1 MRNGDPTTAM
11 PAASRPGPGPAVV
24 PPGGTLGI
32 LGGGQLGRMTAL
44 AARQMGYR
52 VVTLDP
58 APDAPCAQVADQAV
72 VAALDDVDA
81 ARRLAALADVV
92 TYEFEN
98 VAAAVA
104 QALEEAATVRPA
116 SGVLAA
122 AQDRVREKRTFAA
135 LGLPVA
141 AFRPVASRAELEE
154 AAAAVGYPCLLK
166 TATGGYDGKGQYWIR
181 TPADLQPVWSQAAG
195 GTDVPGAAGER
206 VGPAQR
212 FILEARVPFRKELSV
227 IVARNPQGQT
237 AVFPPAENVHR
248 RQILHV
254 SIVPARV
261 PEAVAAAAK
270 QLAVQLAEG
279 LDAVGVLGVELF
291 LDGDDRLYVNEFA
304 PRPHNSGH
312 YTIEACVTSQFQQH
326 VRSVCGL
333 PLGSTALLRPA
344 VMVNLLGQ
352 HMAAM
357 RANLGA
363 LLAID
368 GLHLHVY
375 GKREARRDRKMG
387 HVTVLADTLD
397 EALARAQ
404 RAWDLVRAPDDPS
417 GLLDPAS
424 DSS

>member
-1 MRNGDPTTAM
+1 VRGPRSDTSVP
-11 PAASRPGPGPAVV
+11 PASDSGREVEIV
-24 PPGGTLGI
+24 PPGGTIGI

-44 AARQMGYR
+44 AARHMGYR
-52 VVTLDP
+52 IVTLDP
-58 APDAPCAQVADQAV
+58 ALDSPCAQVADQAV
-72 VAALDDVDA
+72 VAALDDAEA
-81 ARRLAALADVV
+81 ARQLGALADVV

-98 VAAAVA
+98 VAASVA
-104 QALEEAATVRPA
+104 RALEEVATVRPA
-116 SGVLAA
+116 SEVLAT
-122 AQDRVREKRTFAA
+122 AQDRVREKQTFKA

-141 AFRPVASRAELEE
+141 AFQAVTSWAELARAVEV
-154 AAAAVGYPCLLK
+154 VGYPCLLK
-166 TATGGYDGKGQYWIR
+166 TATGGYDGKGQYWLR
-181 TPADLQPVWSQAAG
+181 GPADLQLVWSQVAG
-195 GTDVPGAAGER
+195 GQALGQARERAGGAR
-206 VGPAQR
+206 R

-261 PEAVAAAAK
+261 PSAVAAAA
-270 QLAVQLAEG
+270 QELAVRLAVG

-291 LDGDDRLYVNEFA
+291 LDGEERLYVNEFA

-333 PLGSTALLRPA
+333 PLGSTALLKPA

-352 HMAAM
+352 HMPAV
-357 RANLGA
+357 RTNLQD
-363 LLAID
+363 LLAVD

-375 GKREARRDRKMG
+375 GKAEARRDRKMG
-387 HVTVLADTLD
+387 HLTVLADTVD

-404 RAWDLVRAPDDPS
+404 RAWELVRAPDDPP
-417 GLLDPAS
+417 GLLDQGYGS
-424 DSS
+424 D